1 VDELIVE
8 NTNKLKGFR
17 MNQLIRCFIVFLFLL
32 IIVSYLPAQNVSI
45 SDYQVPVSS
54 AKQLRLNADWSWG
67 QTGDVPTANTLNGA
81 LLYKTF
87 YSSLPFAW
95 FVNANGTTNK
105 TLDSNWLYTTHAD
118 AEIRKYLW
126 DNQDW
131 FGSGGLTFDYAKND
145 SQPDVNAR
153 LAGGYG
159 RYIDA
164 TALAKAV
171 RIEDHLLK
179 ENAIKDHM
187 PKETMIKIANI
198 IEREQEFKDLYGST
212 YEVQWFAAIEKEVK
226 DSGVLVG
233 ENLGAIGLYRIRQVL
248 FAINEIVNPRYYGW
262 DVSAGIEKKLLDRYK
277 ADLGPAQLSLQG
289 DYAYP
294 IDWSMQAN
302 GKVKVNTPVDSSFFK
317 RIIISAQ
324 LDYLYE
330 LSNKINFTAT
340 YNLLYD
346 KPMNVDAI
354 KSHTFT
360 AGFLFYIENNINYG
374 FNASYSQVGDGS
386 SVKAVSMT
394 LQYNLFY

>member
-1 VDELIVE
+1 M
-8 NTNKLKGFR
+8 FR
-17 MNQLIRCFIVFLFLL
+17 LIRSSLVVILL
-32 IIVSYLPAQNVSI
+32 LVAFSMLPAQNVSI

-67 QTGDVPTANTLNGA
+67 QTGDVPTANTINGS
-81 LLYKTF
+81 LLFKTF

-105 TLDSNWLYTTHAD
+105 TLSNDWQYATHLDGEA
-118 AEIRKYLW
+118 RKYLW

-131 FGSGGLTFDYAKND
+131 FGSGGLSFDYAKSD
-145 SQPDVNAR
+145 SQPDINAR
-153 LAGGYG
+153 IAGGYG

-171 RIEDHLLK
+171 RIEDHLMT

-198 IEREQEFKDLYGST
+198 IEREQEFKDLYGTT
-212 YEVQWFAAIEKEVK
+212 YEVQWFAAIEKEIK
-226 DSGVLVG
+226 DSGALVG

-248 FAINEIVNPRYYGW
+248 FAINERVNPRYYGW
-262 DVSAGIEKKLLDRYK
+262 DVSAGIEKKLMDRLK
-277 ADLGPAQLSLQG
+277 GDLGPAQLSIQG

-302 GKVKVNTPVDSSFFK
+302 GKIKINTPIDSSFFK
-317 RIIISAQ
+317 RVIINAQ

-330 LSNKINFTAT
+330 LSNRINFTAT
-340 YNLLYD
+340 YNLVYD

-354 KSHTFT
+354 KSHTVT

-374 FNASYSQVGDGS
+374 FNASYSQVGDLP
-386 SVKAVSMT
+386 SVKAVNMS